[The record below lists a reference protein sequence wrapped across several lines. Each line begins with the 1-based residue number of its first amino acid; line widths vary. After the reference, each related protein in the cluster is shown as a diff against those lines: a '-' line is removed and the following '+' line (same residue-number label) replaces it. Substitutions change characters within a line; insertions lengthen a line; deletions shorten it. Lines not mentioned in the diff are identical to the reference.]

1 MNVGHMDIVKIRRAQ
16 FNISNISQPSVCA
29 LCAVPELQVEIE
41 KRFKTLQQESVMLN
55 LFQHLTSFASAL
67 LNCKILNQV
76 QDDNLLSSPMGE
88 ARWGLS
94 RKGDSHD

>member
-1 MNVGHMDIVKIRRAQ
+1 MTVTLEERAK
-16 FNISNISQPSVCA
+16 FNISNISQLSDCA
-29 LCAVPELQVEIE
+29 SGAVSELYVEIE
-41 KRFKTLQQESVMLN
+41 KMFKTLQQESVMLN